1 MGSQEL
7 DRALDHVVAYIA
19 SAHLTMTTFITSLYD
34 DQHSSERGTFVKAL
48 MFRGPMDLEWEDVE
62 TPRILD
68 PRDALVRPLAVA
80 RCDLDP
86 AIAIGLY
93 PMKGPFV
100 MGHEMVGEIVG
111 LGERVAG
118 FKPGDRVIVP
128 FQLSCSACDPCQRG
142 LTNACSEVASGTAF
156 GLGPHGGVDLGGALA
171 ECVRVPW
178 ADVMLIALPDNVD
191 PIAAAGIPDNVSDGY
206 RCVAGPLRERPGSDV
221 LVVGGL
227 APSVGL
233 YAVMS
238 ALALGARSVV
248 YADDDS
254 ERLELA
260 TALGAVAVDAKGGW
274 EDVRLDRKFPVV
286 VDANVLDHG
295 RNFAFHSVE
304 PCGTVTSVSG
314 GASAMSSLP
323 LQKMY
328 HKGVRYEIG
337 RVHAVATTRPVLELV
352 ANGTLDPTRLVSS
365 VVPFSEAA
373 IGMTAPG
380 TKVVFVNDL
389 A

>member
-1 MGSQEL
+1 
-7 DRALDHVVAYIA
+7 
-19 SAHLTMTTFITSLYD
+19 
-34 DQHSSERGTFVKAL
+34 
-48 MFRGPMDLEWEDVE
+48 MFRGPMDLAWEEVE
-62 TPRILD
+62 TPTIID

-86 AIAIGLY
+86 AIAVGLY
-93 PMKGPFV
+93 PMTGPFV

-111 LGERVAG
+111 LGSGVPG
-118 FKPGDRVIVP
+118 FSRGDRVIVP
-128 FQLSCSACDPCQRG
+128 FQLSCSACDPCRRG

-206 RCVAGPLRERPGSDV
+206 RCVAGPLRDRPGSDV

-238 ALALGARSVV
+238 AVALGARSVV
-248 YADDDS
+248 YVDDDR
-254 ERLELA
+254 ERLALA
-260 TALGAVAVDAKGGW
+260 ASLGADVVDTRGEWA
-274 EDVRLDRKFPVV
+274 DLRLDRKFPVV
-286 VDANVLDHG
+286 VDANVLDAG
-295 RNFAFHSVE
+295 RNLAFRSVE

-328 HKGVRYEIG
+328 NKGIRYEIG
-337 RVHAVATTRPVLELV
+337 RVHAVATARPVLDLV
-352 ANGTLDPTRLVSS
+352 ANGTLDPARVVSS
-365 VVPFSEAA
+365 VVPFSDAA
-373 IGMTAPG
+373 AGMTASGP
-380 TKVVFVNDL
+380 KIIFVNDL
-389 A
+389 T